1 MYKIF
6 IILFIF
12 ILNNCSSINTEPKY
26 VIQSFDQNNPK
37 ILLMPVDIE
46 ICEITL
52 AGLCEPNAI
61 WTENSKKN
69 IIVGFE
75 EILKE
80 RNASMNKFEKNLSN
94 IKTSQLIKL
103 HNQVG
108 HEIISNEYGQLK
120 LPTKK
125 DFDWTIGKKANL
137 LKKKYNSDYAIFI
150 YFRDQYSSGERI
162 LYSVLTAVLFPG
174 IIPIGGTQVAFA
186 SLVDLNTG
194 KIIWFNGFYR
204 SFGDVRDLEGAR
216 DTLNVVFEQFPR

>member
-6 IILFIF
+6 IVLFIF
-12 ILNNCSSINTEPKY
+12 VLNNCSSINTEPKY
-26 VIQSFDQNNPK
+26 AIESFDQNAPK
-37 ILLMPVDIE
+37 ILLMPIDIE

-52 AGLCEPNAI
+52 AGMCEPNAI

-80 RNASMNKFEKNLSN
+80 RNAIMNKFDKTLSS
-94 IKTSQLIKL
+94 IKMTQLVKL

-125 DFDWTIGKKANL
+125 NFDWTIGRKANL
-137 LKKKYNSDYAIFI
+137 LKTKYNSDYAIFI
-150 YFRDQYSSGERI
+150 FFRDQYSSGERKI
-162 LYSVLTAVLFPG
+162 YSILTAVLFPG
-174 IIPIGGTQVAFA
+174 VIPIGGTQIAFA
-186 SLVDLNTG
+186 SLVDLKTG
-194 KIIWFNGFYR
+194 KIMWFNGFYR
-204 SFGDVRDLEGAR
+204 SFGDVRDLEGAKE
-216 DTLNVVFEQFPR
+216 TLNVIFEKFPR

>member
-75 EILKE
+75 EILNE
-80 RNASMNKFEKNLSN
+80 RNASMSKFEKNLSN

>member
-80 RNASMNKFEKNLSN
+80 RNASMSKFEKNLSN

>member
-80 RNASMNKFEKNLSN
+80 RNANMSKFEKNLSN

>member
-6 IILFIF
+6 IVLFIF
-12 ILNNCSSINTEPKY
+12 VLSNCSSINTEPKY
-26 VIQSFDQNNPK
+26 AIESFDQNAPK
-37 ILLMPVDIE
+37 ILLMPIDIE

-52 AGLCEPNAI
+52 AGMCEPNAI

-80 RNASMNKFEKNLSN
+80 RNAIMNKFDKTLSS
-94 IKTSQLIKL
+94 IKMTQLVKL

-125 DFDWTIGKKANL
+125 NFDWTIGRKANL
-137 LKKKYNSDYAIFI
+137 LKTKYNSDYAIFI
-150 YFRDQYSSGERI
+150 FFRDQYSSGERKI
-162 LYSVLTAVLFPG
+162 YSILTAVLFPG
-174 IIPIGGTQVAFA
+174 VIPIGGTQIAFA
-186 SLVDLNTG
+186 SLVDLKTG
-194 KIIWFNGFYR
+194 KIMWFNGFYR
-204 SFGDVRDLEGAR
+204 SFGDVRDLEGAKA
-216 DTLNVVFEQFPR
+216 TLNVIFEKFPR